1 MLRDGARLTRAEFAI
16 KLAGSS
22 TGQGRIAIAVPK
34 RIHKL
39 AVDRNRIKRMI
50 REAFRQNRVRVASVD
65 MLVTLQARATPPPS
79 EGSNNRR
86 RESQRMRDALTQ
98 LLDDVLRRF
107 GAPAGTGG

>member
-1 MLRDGARLTRAEFAI
+1 MNT
-16 KLAGSS
+16 GSS

-34 RIHKL
+34 RVHKL

-65 MLVTLQARATPPPS
+65 ILVKLLARASPPPS
-79 EGSNNRR
+79 EGSKRK
-86 RESQRMRDALTQ
+86 RERQRLRDALTQ